1 MKSQITSSQ
10 WEKVSDKYESLIYT
24 ICHNISGDPHLCTV
38 SDLQADLQI
47 IALEAIETY
56 SRKTNQTFDEF
67 FETEIFGKY
76 LKTCLWNYKNNR
88 GAKITKKRK
97 IRNMPSIDALFS
109 EEDFNTLE
117 VFTDPKSFGDESVVL
132 QVEEFKA
139 SLNDNQKQIISVV
152 VNNPELIKPNGKINR
167 LELSVM
173 TKKPYPVVNKDIK
186 DISKI
191 LGVEL

>member
-117 VFTDPKSFGDESVVL
+117 VFTDPKSFGDESIVL

>member
-173 TKKPYPVVNKDIK
+173 TQKPYPVVTKDIK

>member
-1 MKSQITSSQ
+1 MKSQITSDQ
-10 WEKVSDKYESLIYT
+10 WEKVNDKYKSLIYT
-24 ICHNISGDPHLCTV
+24 ICHNISGDPHLCTIN
-38 SDLQADLQI
+38 DLEADLNI
-47 IALEAIETY
+47 IALEAIETF

-67 FETEIFGKY
+67 FETDMFNKY

-88 GAKITKKRK
+88 GAKITKKRN

-109 EEDFNTLE
+109 EEDFNTME
-117 VFTDPKSFGDESVVL
+117 IFTDPKSFGDESLVL

-139 SLNDNQKQIISVV
+139 SLDQNQKDIISLVV
-152 VNNPELIKPNGKINR
+152 DNPDLIKPNGKINR

-173 TKKPYPVVNKDIK
+173 TKKPYHTVNNEIK

>member
-10 WEKVSDKYESLIYT
+10 WEKVSDKYGSLIYT

>member
-67 FETEIFGKY
+67 FETEMFGKY

-97 IRNMPSIDALFS
+97 IRNMPSIDAMFS